1 MLTSYSQENSV
12 SFPAPPYPLQD
23 FKTLYKC
30 CIIIIIFII
39 PPYGSM
45 GVFSFLFVFLF
56 FFGLYG
62 YGFLSSGKRGVEF
75 CVCVRLL
82 SQQVFSHFGEL
93 WLAGTHGGALLPG
106 CTHRHIGA
114 TWQLPVRLGGAVG
127 IGGGGIA

>member
-56 FFGLYG
+56 FLVCMVTDFSAAEKEVWNFACVFDYYLNRFSPILVNFGSQGLMVGHYFQDVRIDTVEPRG
-62 YGFLSSGKRGVEF
+62 SSR
-75 CVCVRLL
+75 
-82 SQQVFSHFGEL
+82 
-93 WLAGTHGGALLPG
+93 
-106 CTHRHIGA
+106 
-114 TWQLPVRLGGAVG
+114 
-127 IGGGGIA
+127 